1 VAIGVVVTQPAGI
14 LAPAVP
20 VPGRWTFWADNLVA
34 PNASLGQLDVSAF
47 TCSLKRSDFGTGSV
61 TLSMPCG
68 LDPARV
74 LQLWSWR
81 MWALYNGQP
90 VFCGVPTGITDDGT
104 QQVVL
109 TLLELPGYLAMRQMD
124 VFPTKV
130 YSQVEQTQIAADLA
144 SPLADV
150 GCLVTTSA
158 GSGFK
163 RDRTYDYLQAGARSE
178 LLLQLSQVV
187 SGPQFRAEYAISGGR
202 PTCTLHI
209 AYPRVG
215 SGAAG
220 LGVTMPGTA
229 LTYRAQWDSDHMR
242 TRTFAVG
249 DVDPSAAAGTPHPV
263 QVVDAPQANVPRLDA
278 ADDYPGVILTST
290 LKEYATSSSQMQAGP
305 AQQIQVT
312 PSEAAPSLLEY
323 GVGDDVWVTVQ
334 DELLPDGELVTGYLQ
349 QIDINAVAATA
360 QWTVVT
366 TPLLPVRRDTLHAR
380 LRVIGLRATGT
391 FRSGPKTI
399 LP

>member
-1 VAIGVVVTQPAGI
+1 VAVGVVLTQPA

-34 PNASLGQLDVSAF
+34 PNASLGQLTASAF
-47 TCSLKRSDFGTGSV
+47 TCSLKRSDFGSGSV
-61 TLSMPCG
+61 TLTMPCG

-81 MWALYNGQP
+81 IWALYDGFP
-90 VFCGVPTGITDDGT
+90 VFCGVPTGVTDDGS

-124 VFPTKV
+124 TFPTKV
-130 YSQVEQTQIAADLA
+130 YSQVEQTAIAADLA
-144 SPLADV
+144 APLADV
-150 GCLVTTSA
+150 GCAVTTDP

-163 RDRTYDYLQAGARSE
+163 RDRTYDYLQTGARSQ
-178 LLLQLSQVV
+178 LLLNLAQVV

-215 SGAAG
+215 RSDAG

-229 LTYRAQWDSDHMR
+229 LAYRSQWDSDHMR

-263 QVVDAPQANVPRLDA
+263 QVVDNPQPNVPRLDA
-278 ADDYPGVILTST
+278 ADDYPGVILAST
-290 LKEYATSSSQMQAGP
+290 LKEYATTSSQVQAGP

-323 GVGDDVWVTVQ
+323 GVGDDVWIAVT
-334 DELLPDGELVTGYLQ
+334 DPLLPDGELVTGYLQ

-360 QWTVVT
+360 AWTVAT
-366 TPLLPVRRDTLHAR
+366 TVPLPVRRDTLQYR
-380 LRVIGLRATGT
+380 LRVVALRATGT